1 MVLRYN
7 FGVTSAFLLKKIC
20 GRPFNETNW
29 FVLLN
34 KKEHN
39 GIVTT
44 EQGHRQVRERAS
56 DESQKPKDAI

>member
-1 MVLRYN
+1 VLHLL
-7 FGVTSAFLLKKIC
+7 FLTTSIY
-20 GRPFNETNW
+20 GQPFYETKW

-44 EQGHRQVRERAS
+44 EKGYRQVRERAS
-56 DESQKPKDAI
+56 DESLKPKDAI